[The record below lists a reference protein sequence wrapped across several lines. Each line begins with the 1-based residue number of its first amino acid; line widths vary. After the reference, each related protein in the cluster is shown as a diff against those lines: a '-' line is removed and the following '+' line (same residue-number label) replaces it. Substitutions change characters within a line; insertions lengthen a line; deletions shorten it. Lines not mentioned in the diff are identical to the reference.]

1 MKTIKMKQNSI
12 KRGSKNY
19 ISDYLQTLGI
29 AAEDVCSFIEVPRAT
44 DEDEPF
50 DLQGMAEAILLVADH
65 CKNPNGKVF
74 VQVDSDTDGYT
85 SAAILINY
93 LRRRFPTANIEYRLH
108 NGKEHGVIVDTVPAD
123 TTLVII
129 PDAGSN
135 QNVEVAQLVEKGIA
149 VVILDHHEVNNATEM
164 NLKNVVLV
172 NNQISRFKNKNM
184 SGAGIVYMFCLGMDQ
199 QFYFEDK
206 FAHDYRD
213 LAAVGI
219 IADAMNMT
227 SLGNNFLAYH
237 GLSNIK
243 NKFIREVAVKQA
255 RGIPNPDHLTKIG
268 VAFYIAPVINGVIRS
283 GDEYDKKMVFRAM
296 VENDCEEIFVHEW
309 RGKVTNETLYEHAAR
324 LAVNAKNRQDS
335 SKKRSF
341 EWLCSKI
348 EENGWHNDNLIIVT
362 MDKTEAAKVNANV
375 TGLIAM
381 ELVKYYNK
389 PCLVLRETEY
399 AGRTMYGGSGRNG
412 NFFGLPSL
420 LDFLHSSNVVYYAE
434 GHANAFG
441 CFIEP
446 ERIQTLRNYANT
458 KINPQIFDDTIFEV
472 DYWFHT
478 GETLDKDMLFEFAS
492 YDGIYGNSIPQ
503 PKFAFDIN
511 FKQNDIK
518 FMGKNESS
526 IKINIDGISFVVFS
540 DEELAKLLKTKE
552 YAHAQIVG
560 RPQLNEW
567 MGAVSVQVMIDD
579 IEISDIIL
587 SNTPTSST
595 GARARALDLI

>member
-1 MKTIKMKQNSI
+1 MKTIKMKQNCI
-12 KRGSKNY
+12 KKDSVNY

-29 AAEDVCSFIEVPRAT
+29 AAEDICSFTDTPRPT

-65 CKNPNGKVF
+65 CKNPNGKIF

-108 NGKEHGVIVDTVPAD
+108 SGKEHGVIVDTVPND

-135 QNVEVAQLVEKGIA
+135 QSTEVAQLVEKGIA
-149 VVILDHHEVNNATEM
+149 VVILDHHEVNSATEM
-164 NLKNVVLV
+164 NFKNVVLV

-206 FAHDYRD
+206 IAHDYRD
-213 LAAVGI
+213 LAAIGI

-227 SLGNNFLAYH
+227 SLGNNFLAHY

-243 NKFIREVAVKQA
+243 NKFIKEVAIKQE
-255 RGIPNPDHLTKIG
+255 RGIPDPERLTKIG

-296 VENDCEEIFVHEW
+296 VENDCDEIFVHEW
-309 RGKVTNETLYEHAAR
+309 RGKITNETLYQHAAR
-324 LAVNAKNRQDS
+324 LAVNAKSRQDS

-348 EENGWHNDNLIIVT
+348 EEKGWHKDNIIIAT
-362 MDKTEAAKVNANV
+362 MDAKESAKVSANV

-381 ELVKYYNK
+381 ELVKYYNR

-399 AGRTMYGGSGRNG
+399 DGKIMFGGSGRNG
-412 NFFGLPSL
+412 NFYGLESL
-420 LDFLHSSNVVYYAE
+420 LDFLHDSGVVYYAE

-441 CFIEP
+441 TFIESN
-446 ERIQTLRNYANT
+446 QVDALREYANRH
-458 KINPQIFDDTIFEV
+458 IDARIYDDTVFEV

-478 GETLDKDMLFEFAS
+478 DEKINRDMLYEFAS
-492 YDGIYGNSIPQ
+492 YDDIYGNSIPQ

-511 FKQNDIK
+511 FEASKVK
-518 FMGKNESS
+518 FMGKNSSS
-526 IKINIDGISFVVFS
+526 IKINVDGVDFVVFS
-540 DEELAKLLKTKE
+540 DEELAQLIKSKD
-552 YAHAQIVG
+552 YMHAQIVG

-567 MGAVSVQVMIDD
+567 MGSTSVQIMIDD
-579 IEISDIIL
+579 IVITDVF
-587 SNTPTSST
+587 NQST
-595 GARARALDLI
+595 KRASILDLI

>member
-1 MKTIKMKQNSI
+1 MKTIKMKQNCI
-12 KRGSKNY
+12 KKDSVNY

-29 AAEDVCSFIEVPRAT
+29 AAEDVCSFIDTPRPT

-50 DLQGMAEAILLVADH
+50 DLENIRFATNIANWFCNKPDA
-65 CKNPNGKVF
+65 KVF

-85 SAAILINY
+85 SAAIIISY
-93 LRRRFPTANIEYRLH
+93 LKRRFPNLDIQYRLH
-108 NGKEHGVIVDTVPAD
+108 NGKEHGIILDTIPEG

-135 QNVEVAQLVEKGIA
+135 QIEEINALAAKGVA
-149 VVILDHHEVNNATEM
+149 VIVLDHHEVNESNGP
-164 NLKNVVLV
+164 LVGPDVVIV
-172 NNQISRFKNKNM
+172 NNQISPNFKNKFM
-184 SGAGIVYMFCLGMDQ
+184 SGAGIAYMFCKAMDCI
-199 QFYFEDK
+199 FDGPD
-206 FAHDYRD
+206 FAEDYRD
-213 LAAVGI
+213 LAAIGI

-227 SLGNNFLAYH
+227 SLGNNFLAHY

-243 NKFIREVAVKQA
+243 NKFIKEVAIKQE
-255 RGIPNPDHLTKIG
+255 RGIPDPERLTKIG

-309 RGKVTNETLYEHAAR
+309 RGKVTNETLYQHAAR
-324 LAVNAKNRQDS
+324 LAVNAKSRQDS

-348 EENGWHNDNLIIVT
+348 EEKGWHKDNIIIAT
-362 MDKTEAAKVNANV
+362 MDAKESAKVSANV

-381 ELVKYYNK
+381 ELVKYYNR

-399 AGRTMYGGSGRNG
+399 DGKIMFGGSGRNG
-412 NFFGLPSL
+412 NFYGLESL
-420 LDFLHSSNVVYYAE
+420 LDFLHDSGVVYYAE

-441 CFIEP
+441 TFIEP
-446 ERIQTLRNYANT
+446 NQVDTLREYAN
-458 KINPQIFDDTIFEV
+458 KHIDARIYDDTVFEV

-478 GETLDKDMLFEFAS
+478 DEKINRDMLYEFAS
-492 YDGIYGNSIPQ
+492 YDDIYGNSIPQ

-511 FKQNDIK
+511 FEASKVK
-518 FMGKNESS
+518 FMGKNSSS
-526 IKINIDGISFVVFS
+526 IKINVDGVDFVVFS
-540 DEELAKLLKTKE
+540 DEELAQLIKSKD
-552 YAHAQIVG
+552 YMHAQIVG

-567 MGAVSVQVMIDD
+567 MGNTSVQIMIDD
-579 IEISDIIL
+579 IVVTDVFNQS
-587 SNTPTSST
+587 
-595 GARARALDLI
+595 AKRASILDLI